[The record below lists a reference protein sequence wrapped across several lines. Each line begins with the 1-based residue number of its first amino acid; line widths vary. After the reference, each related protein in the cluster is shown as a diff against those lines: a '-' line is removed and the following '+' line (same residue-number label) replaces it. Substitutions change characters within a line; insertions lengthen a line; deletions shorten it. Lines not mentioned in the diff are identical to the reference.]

1 MSTSIRQH
9 LRAIARTSAL
19 AAVLAAA
26 ACGGDDGG
34 TGLDRDAEVQTLAA
48 ADQAALCEYFFQ
60 TVCTGSSEE
69 YCTTCLAAD
78 PCDDPGL
85 AASMNAECAGIE
97 VGLVEDCADAA
108 AGLPDG
114 LEPPPSCTSGGGCM
128 FDVGDAL
135 CGE

>member
-1 MSTSIRQH
+1 MSSSIRRH
-9 LRAIARTSAL
+9 LQALAVTSAL
-19 AAVLAAA
+19 ASALGATG
-26 ACGGDDGG
+26 CGGDDDG
-34 TGLDRDAEVQTLAA
+34 TGVDPDAEVQTLAA
-48 ADQAALCEYFFQ
+48 ADQAALCEHFFE

-69 YCTTCLAAD
+69 FCTTCLASD
-78 PCDDPGL
+78 PCDHPDL